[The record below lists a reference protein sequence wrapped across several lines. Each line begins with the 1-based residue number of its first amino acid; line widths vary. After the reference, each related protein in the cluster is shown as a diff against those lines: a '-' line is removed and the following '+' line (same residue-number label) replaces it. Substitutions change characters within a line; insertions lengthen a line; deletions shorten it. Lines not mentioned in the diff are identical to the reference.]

1 MSGAVHGPDE
11 TLDEALATWGRW
23 RDEDAAEH
31 YWFAVDLGRA
41 GTIPTP
47 LPALTERLVATGRI
61 DQYADLFNHRSKPSD
76 VITPLRLLG
85 ATGRLLARCGCEP
98 RALLREVRGLMAEDA
113 RRKRLNRRPVYVDAA
128 VSLDAGPTE
137 VDDTAIAA

>member
-1 MSGAVHGPDE
+1 MAI
-11 TLDEALATWGRW
+11 AK
-23 RDEDAAEH
+23 
-31 YWFAVDLGRA
+31 
-41 GTIPTP
+41 P

-85 ATGRLLARCGCEP
+85 ATGRLLGRRGCER
-98 RALLREVRGLMAEDA
+98 RALLREVRGLMAEGA
-113 RRKRLNRRPVYVDAA
+113 RRKRLSRRPVYVDAS